1 MDATISWTCRYISE
15 ILARPK
21 HYQSSWMSTLAVPA
35 TDKTTNSVSPLCYE
49 SPCWLHLPDVGSF
62 LCQLLH
68 DCKELMTGVLWGM
81 HTTSDATLTW
91 TRASTQPQSS
101 SQSQVHPSQYAILQ
115 MMMAKWSSSHCYCIS
130 LSSGIWARMWL
141 LSSVLSECTCFSIP
155 S

>member
-1 MDATISWTCRYISE
+1 MFHHIDVLIYLYCNNYI
-15 ILARPK
+15 R
-21 HYQSSWMSTLAVPA
+21 STLAVPT
-35 TDKTTNSVSPLCYE
+35 TDKTTNSVSPLHCE

-68 DCKELMTGVLWGM
+68 DCRELMTGVLWGM

-91 TRASTQPQSS
+91 TRASTQPTIFKPVSS
-101 SQSQVHPSQYAILQ
+101 SSISICNPP
-115 MMMAKWSSSHCYCIS
+115 MMMAKWSSSHCFSIS

>member
-35 TDKTTNSVSPLCYE
+35 TDKTTNSVSPLRCE
-49 SPCWLHLPDVGSF
+49 SPCWLHRCGIILVSASSWLQGARW
-62 LCQLLH
+62 
-68 DCKELMTGVLWGM
+68 LMSCGGC
-81 HTTSDATLTW
+81 
-91 TRASTQPQSS
+91 TQPLMPLWLERGPPPN
-101 SQSQVHPSQYAILQ
+101 HNLQ
-115 MMMAKWSSSHCYCIS
+115 ASLKFIHSICNPPMMMAKWSSSHCFSIS